1 MCEDINGDY
10 DTSFVKAGSSR
21 TEAEVKFLCCQP
33 RHLLMSKNLNLRKEH
48 FLMKEHKR
56 NPTNKK
62 ERVGIKQKDKKEE
75 QKINQIEGYTV
86 KIRFSN
92 TGLRLEH
99 LIDAYIQEKLFVT

>member
-1 MCEDINGDY
+1 
-10 DTSFVKAGSSR
+10 
-21 TEAEVKFLCCQP
+21 
-33 RHLLMSKNLNLRKEH
+33 MSKNLNLRKEH

-62 ERVGIKQKDKKEE
+62 EMGIKQKDKKEE

-86 KIRFSN
+86 TVRFSDN
-92 TGLRLEH
+92 GLRLEH

>member
-21 TEAEVKFLCCQP
+21 TEAEGKFLCCQP

-48 FLMKEHKR
+48 FLMKENKR

-62 ERVGIKQKDKKEE
+62 EDVGLTYKDKKEE

-86 KIRFSN
+86 TVRFSDN
-92 TGLRLEH
+92 GLRLES
-99 LIDAYIQEKLFVT
+99 LIDAYIKEKLFIT

>member
-1 MCEDINGDY
+1 
-10 DTSFVKAGSSR
+10 
-21 TEAEVKFLCCQP
+21 
-33 RHLLMSKNLNLRKEH
+33 
-48 FLMKEHKR
+48 MKEHKR